1 GVRGPRRAVRRPDDF
16 PDLFPDHG
24 RIDPGGTEERVP
36 RIPRRGVRPREDR
49 PPVHGRGGRRR
60 RPLGIVHPAPVRDYR
75 REPLPGV
82 AGVARAERER
92 HPDPNPKA
100 LLPLVWQL
108 DPRFHLLAP
117 EPPRTFDHADFRR
130 PESPRLPLPPLPTC
144 RGAPLRSW

>member
-1 GVRGPRRAVRRPDDF
+1 M
-16 PDLFPDHG
+16 FPDHG

-82 AGVARAERER
+82 AGGGPPGRGR
-92 HPDPNPKA
+92 HPPPPPKA
-100 LLPLVWQL
+100 
-108 DPRFHLLAP
+108 
-117 EPPRTFDHADFRR
+117 PP
-130 PESPRLPLPPLPTC
+130 PPPLPFESRLSPPPPPPPPPLRHASFFRPPAPPPPPPRPSTP
-144 RGAPLRSW
+144 RGAPVNS